1 MHTRTPSKFEEKFA
15 KKWKKKLARNRSNA
29 KEKLKKKEEE
39 AKMYKVSCWVV
50 ALNLSSG
57 AAGSGGVRFF
67 FLRVDENSDS
77 RLFGVWCVN
86 NDSWL

>member
-50 ALNLSSG
+50 AINLSSG
-57 AAGSGGVRFF
+57 AAGSLAVSVFF
-67 FLRVDENSDS
+67 FFSGVMKIVTHGCLV
-77 RLFGVWCVN
+77 FGA
-86 NDSWL
+86 